1 MKNKNNEFNPYA
13 SDKLSKIP
21 LGIKVV
27 FLKYWVAAAAL
38 FFFGIGNP
46 IIISAGQQ
54 YTIAQYLPL
63 YLSLSLGLGIFV
75 DFIYKPVTNLMNS
88 PQNPT
93 KYYNLVNYKGM
104 LGLLLNLLYSF
115 IIMIPMVTILVFLAK
130 HNINLDFINQTDS
143 KAAIEPFTGGFVYI
157 FLDFIVVSIKNLIVY
172 IQKTKK
178 YKAVNEK
185 NELLIQKLES
195 MSDEDLLRLDNKQ
208 RGIQNGI

>member
-21 LGIKVV
+21 LGIKIV

-46 IIISAGQQ
+46 IIISAGQE
-54 YTIAQYLPL
+54 YTAAQFLPL
-63 YLSLSLGLGIFV
+63 YLSLSLGLGIFI
-75 DFIYKPVTNLMNS
+75 DFIYKPLTNLMNS

-93 KYYNLVNYKGM
+93 KYYNLVNFKGVG
-104 LGLLLNLLYSF
+104 GLLLNLLYSF

-130 HNINLDFINQTDS
+130 HNINLDFLNQSDN

-157 FLDFIVVSIKNLIVY
+157 ALDLIVVSIKNLIVY
-172 IQKTKK
+172 IYKTKK
-178 YKAVNEK
+178 YEAINKK
-185 NELLIQKLES
+185 NEELIKKLES
-195 MSDEDLLRLDNKQ
+195 LTDEELLKIDNNQ
-208 RGIQNGI
+208 RGVQNGI

>member
-88 PQNPT
+88 PQSPT
-93 KYYNLVNYKGM
+93 KYYNLVNRKGM
-104 LGLLLNLLYSF
+104 LGLLFNLLYSF
-115 IIMIPMVTILVFLAK
+115 LIMIPMVTILVFLAK

-143 KAAIEPFTGGFVYI
+143 KRTNI
-157 FLDFIVVSIKNLIVY
+157 N
-172 IQKTKK
+172 
-178 YKAVNEK
+178 
-185 NELLIQKLES
+185 
-195 MSDEDLLRLDNKQ
+195 
-208 RGIQNGI
+208 